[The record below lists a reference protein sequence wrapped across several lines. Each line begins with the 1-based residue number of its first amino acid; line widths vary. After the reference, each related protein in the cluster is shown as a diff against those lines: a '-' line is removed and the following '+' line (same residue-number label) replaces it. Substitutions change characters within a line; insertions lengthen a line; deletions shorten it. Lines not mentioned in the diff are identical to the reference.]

1 MNDLLHRWN
10 SLIHKEDVCHRYFK
24 FVLQCPEQMSLACFS
39 TSAETKCSRRILS

>member
-24 FVLQCPEQMSLACFS
+24 FVLQCPRANVSGLFLYL
-39 TSAETKCSRRILS
+39 SRN